1 MGKREPEI
9 EPEPES
15 THRGAA
21 ERMVRLQ
28 RRTCAFMVLERA
40 GLDPQ
45 LEASHD
51 LRDDGLDALE
61 ADVAKAGLTNEYEA
75 AFRNKEWANRG

>member
-1 MGKREPEI
+1 MGKREPEV

-15 THRGAA
+15 THRGAR

-28 RRTCAFMVLERA
+28 RRACAFKVLERA

-45 LEASHD
+45 LETSHD
-51 LRDDGLDALE
+51 LREDGLDALE
-61 ADVAKAGLTNEYEA
+61 ADVAKAGLTNDYEA
-75 AFRNKEWANRG
+75 AFQNKEWAHHG